1 MQRLPIARSF
11 RLALV
16 GLTVVLAVIAGFGVA
31 SLYNSRQRYEDRLS
45 ATGALTTAAANLY
58 TAGLVQ
64 QEIVKNARGPTA
76 TGQRAQ
82 AQTAYSAAV
91 AAARAR
97 AARGPGS
104 VRP

>member
-45 ATGALTTAAANLY
+45 AKRPA
-58 TAGLVQ
+58 
-64 QEIVKNARGPTA
+64 TA
-76 TGQRAQ
+76 TRKLGSMTRRA
-82 AQTAYSAAV
+82 TGV
-91 AAARAR
+91 RA
-97 AARGPGS
+97 
-104 VRP
+104 